1 MTEVD
6 KDIYLFL
13 ESVTGDIPN
22 DVICSYVIGSK
33 THKKY
38 VLKNLILCG
47 RLMYNIEVFTLSQ
60 VMAHLLL
67 QSRLYQKLH

>member
-13 ESVTGDIPN
+13 ESVTGDIPD
-22 DVICSYVIGSK
+22 DVICSYVIGTK
-33 THKKY
+33 TYKKY
-38 VLKNLILCG
+38 VLILCG

-67 QSRLYQKLH
+67 QSRLYNKTQLS